1 MVQKTIEPHPFAEV
15 EGCRG
20 HNQVD
25 LIPCQAFE
33 KIAPEAM
40 VFFQMPDDRFYAR
53 SFAEEFSQLGPF
65 IGGGVGRSFS
75 WQKNLRF
82 TNSLTSSIASVI
94 ETKCA
99 FTLSNFR
106 GNINNKILI
115 NSHL

>member
-40 VFFQMPDDRFYAR
+40 V
-53 SFAEEFSQLGPF
+53 L
-65 IGGGVGRSFS
+65 V
-75 WQKNLRF
+75 
-82 TNSLTSSIASVI
+82 SSV
-94 ETKCA
+94 
-99 FTLSNFR
+99 
-106 GNINNKILI
+106 
-115 NSHL
+115 